1 MSRMFNIASGVSL
14 GVAIFLAVPAARA
27 AICFLPD
34 CADKVTDVDS
44 NVDAQKCRD
53 EGYESYQN
61 RVCHTYSIVEFCPYN
76 SDYIKCNNKQ
86 WCILND
92 YIYTECEEPYVLT

>member
-53 EGYESYQN
+53 EG
-61 RVCHTYSIVEFCPYN
+61 
-76 SDYIKCNNKQ
+76 
-86 WCILND
+86 
-92 YIYTECEEPYVLT
+92 